1 MGFRVI
7 SYQMHKCGQRS
18 RTAAIYALSSPVL
31 PSSVTPVK
39 ISRFSPV
46 EMPSWHKH
54 GTESGLESDPD

>member
-1 MGFRVI
+1 
-7 SYQMHKCGQRS
+7 MHKYGQRS

-39 ISRFSPV
+39 ISRFSSV